1 MQIIEKEAALL
12 GLRVVTLMHRR
23 GLSLRQLA
31 VASRVPLSTI
41 QKILKG
47 ESKQPSIW
55 TIVAL
60 ARVLNVS
67 TDFLVGRTNVEQ
79 LFIA

>member
-1 MQIIEKEAALL
+1 VQIIEKEAALL